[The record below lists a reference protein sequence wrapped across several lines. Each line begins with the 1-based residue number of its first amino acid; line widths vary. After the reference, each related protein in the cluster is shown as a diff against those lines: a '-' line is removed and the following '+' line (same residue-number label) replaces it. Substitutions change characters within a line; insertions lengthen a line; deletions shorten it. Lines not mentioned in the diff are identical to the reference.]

1 MTKTIF
7 TESKTAIHTLTSSC
21 LINLHELLSNNV
33 HLLEDMDPVEPRGVK
48 NYGLLESAINRQL
61 TGFGDSYKYV
71 TIFLNAATLTFG
83 VIKNHSFHNG
93 NKRAGLL
100 ALIKHLYVNNHVL
113 SPSLESS
120 EIYEFLVSIA
130 DSKLENFA
138 NKYKKKYTF
147 IKNKEEKRTNT
158 WETDTVIRFMAFW
171 IKKNSEPKSKTIKG
185 NVKIS
190 FLKRVLNNKNIF
202 IEQNGSN
209 LEVYIEKENRFLGLI
224 KIGNKKSFI
233 KTYSLGNNRTEI
245 SKQTLNT
252 LRKDFNLTKTNGIDD
267 TFFYD
272 DEAFLDM
279 EIKTYKKLI
288 YQLSKT

>member
-1 MTKTIF
+1 MTKTIQ
-7 TESKTAIHTLTSSC
+7 TESQNLIYTLTKEC
-21 LINLHELLSNNV
+21 LIDLHELLSNNV
-33 HLLEDMDPVEPRGVK
+33 HLLEEMDPVEPRGVK
-48 NYGLLESAINRQL
+48 SLGLLESAISRQL
-61 TGFGDSYKYV
+61 TGFGNQYKYDTV
-71 TIFLNAATLTFG
+71 FLNAATLTFG

-100 ALIKHLYVNNHVL
+100 ALIKHLYVNSYVL
-113 SPSLESS
+113 SPSLDSN
-120 EIYEFLVSIA
+120 EIYEFLVAIA
-130 DSKLENFA
+130 DSKIENFA
-138 NKYKKKYTF
+138 TKYKKKYTF
-147 IKNKEEKRTNT
+147 IKNKDEKKSNT

-190 FLKRVLNNKNIF
+190 FLKRALKNKDILL
-202 IEQNGSN
+202 EQNGSN
-209 LEVYIEKENRFLGLI
+209 IEVYIEKENKFLGI
-224 KIGNKKSFI
+224 KIGKIKSYS
-233 KTYSLGNNRTEI
+233 KQYSLGNNRTEI
-245 SKQTLNT
+245 QKQTLNQ
-252 LRKDFNLTKTNGIDD
+252 LRKDFNLTRTNGIDD